1 MTTSSFSKS
10 RLYLYHTAAWGS
22 LGGLE
27 CCGADAN
34 QGAPWAIQSVNRW
47 GFNIRCGEVLES
59 SQNGLYEVMFKFQF
73 ILHVSQKSK
82 NVI

>member
-10 RLYLYHTAAWGS
+10 RLYLYHTAAWGL

-34 QGAPWAIQSVNRW
+34 QGASWAIQSVDHW
-47 GFNIRCGEVLES
+47 GFNIRCVEVLVVCCLR
-59 SQNGLYEVMFKFQF
+59 GLRWISRVVACRDER
-73 ILHVSQKSK
+73 
-82 NVI
+82 